1 LQAPH
6 GCQPDGRIRIDVSAG
21 EAATFRRTIVMR
33 KRVQGRGIYIADD
46 DRAKLD
52 TLLRLMAARHDQ
64 QTGYLSA
71 LAGEL
76 RRARVV
82 PRSQLPPD
90 VVTMNSTVRLRDL
103 ETDEEETYTLV
114 YPEEADIDADRL
126 SVLAPVGTALLG
138 YRAGDV
144 VEWPVPAG
152 VRRFRV
158 EKVLFQPRDTRVRAA
173 R

>member
-1 LQAPH
+1 
-6 GCQPDGRIRIDVSAG
+6 
-21 EAATFRRTIVMR
+21 MR
-33 KRVQGRGIYIADD
+33 KRVQGRGTAVAQGIYIADD

-52 TLLRLMAARHDQ
+52 TLLRLMSGRHNQ
-64 QTGYLSA
+64 QTGYLTA
-71 LAGEL
+71 LAGEV

-103 ETDEEETYTLV
+103 ETGEDETYTLV
-114 YPEEADIDADRL
+114 YPHEADIGEDKL
-126 SVLAPVGTALLG
+126 SVLAPIGTALLG

-152 VRRFRV
+152 LSRFRI
-158 EKVLFQPRDTRVRAA
+158 EEVLFQPRSARAGVA
-173 R
+173 I

>member
-1 LQAPH
+1 
-6 GCQPDGRIRIDVSAG
+6 
-21 EAATFRRTIVMR
+21 MR
-33 KRVQGRGIYIADD
+33 KRVRAHATAVERGIWIADD

-52 TLLRLMAARHDQ
+52 TLLRLMAARPGP
-64 QTGYLSA
+64 QTGDLTA

-90 VVTMNSTVRLRDL
+90 VVSMNSTVRLRDL
-103 ETDEEETYTLV
+103 ETGEEETYTLV
-114 YPEEADIDADRL
+114 YPHEADIGENKL

-144 VEWPVPAG
+144 VQWPVPAG
-152 VRRFRV
+152 VSRFRI
-158 EKVLFQPRDTRVRAA
+158 EEVLSQPRNARVPAPG
-173 R
+173 

>member
-1 LQAPH
+1 MKQ
-6 GCQPDGRIRIDVSAG
+6 RV
-21 EAATFRRTIVMR
+21 RRRGVA
-33 KRVQGRGIYIADD
+33 VERGIWIADT

-52 TLLRLMAARHDQ
+52 SLLRVMAARPDQ
-64 QTGYLSA
+64 ETGYRVS

-103 ETDEEETYTLV
+103 ETGEAETYILV
-114 YPEEADIDADRL
+114 YPADADIGENKL

-152 VRRFRV
+152 VSRFLIEV
-158 EKVLFQPRDTRVRAA
+158 VSQPRSTRALSA
-173 R
+173 C

>member
-1 LQAPH
+1 
-6 GCQPDGRIRIDVSAG
+6 
-21 EAATFRRTIVMR
+21 MR
-33 KRVQGRGIYIADD
+33 KRVQGRGTAVGREIYIADD

-64 QTGYLSA
+64 QTGYRTA

-82 PRSQLPPD
+82 PRVQLPPD

-103 ETDEEETYTLV
+103 ETGEEETYTLV
-114 YPEEADIDADRL
+114 YPADADIEENKL

-138 YRAGDV
+138 YRVGDV

-152 VRRFRV
+152 VSRFRI
-158 EKVLFQPRDTRVRAA
+158 EGVLPRPRSARARVA

>member
-1 LQAPH
+1 MA
-6 GCQPDGRIRIDVSAG
+6 
-21 EAATFRRTIVMR
+21 
-33 KRVQGRGIYIADD
+33 KRVRTGSRVADRGIFIADD
-46 DRAKLD
+46 DRARLD
-52 TLLRLMAARHDQ
+52 ALLRRATAHDPSAVR
-64 QTGYLSA
+64 YLAA

-82 PRSQLPPD
+82 PRSQIPRD

-103 ETDEEETYTLV
+103 ETGEEETYTLV
-114 YPEEADIDADRL
+114 YPADADIGEGRL

-152 VRRFRV
+152 VSRFRI
-158 EKVLFQPRDTRVRAA
+158 EEVRPAPARGRGEPGLAA
-173 R
+173 AGVGG

>member
-1 LQAPH
+1 MSQRVR
-6 GCQPDGRIRIDVSAG
+6 GRSP
-21 EAATFRRTIVMR
+21 AAE
-33 KRVQGRGIYIADD
+33 RGLWIADE

-52 TLLRLMAARHDQ
+52 TLLRVLAARHDQ
-64 QTGYLSA
+64 HVGDRGT

-82 PRSQLPPD
+82 PRAELPPD
-90 VVTMNSTVRLRDL
+90 VVTMNAAVRLRDL
-103 ETDEEETYTLV
+103 ETGEEETYTLV
-114 YPEEADIDADRL
+114 YPADADIAENKL

-152 VRRFRV
+152 VSRFRIEEV
-158 EKVLFQPRDTRVRAA
+158 RQPA
-173 R
+173 RRHAPAGR